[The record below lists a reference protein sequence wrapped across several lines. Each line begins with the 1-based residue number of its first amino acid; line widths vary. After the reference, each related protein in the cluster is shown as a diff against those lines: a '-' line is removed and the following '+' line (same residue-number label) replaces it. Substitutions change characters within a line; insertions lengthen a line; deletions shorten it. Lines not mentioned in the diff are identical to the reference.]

1 MVEVEKLNKTI
12 DDFESYVSNIKSVS
26 EALSEIE
33 KLFNETK
40 INKKKLELV
49 ISSLNEIDNLL
60 KKNLNQELSKINK
73 NLIDETQIN
82 KEQIN
87 EIMNLIKDSDNLQME
102 NLNSYKLYNEKLKKD
117 LAISTNEFK
126 ERINQTYAEL
136 LKTLNQE
143 LSKINKNL
151 IDETKIN
158 KEQINE
164 IMNLIKDSDNLQME
178 NLNSYKLYNEQFK
191 KDLIFVKNEIKEN
204 STELSN
210 ELSKDFDRKIS
221 EISDVID
228 KSHKN
233 IRNYVDYI
241 AIQNN
246 KCIRTSEDNV
256 ILKISNSI
264 ENSVGAIFIEIE
276 NIKIQNKKIE
286 SKVLM
291 IQMISIGTF
300 LAVILNFLIWNN

>member
-33 KLFNETK
+33 KLFIETK

-60 KKNLNQELSKINK
+60 KKN
-73 NLIDETQIN
+73 
-82 KEQIN
+82 
-87 EIMNLIKDSDNLQME
+87 
-102 NLNSYKLYNEKLKKD
+102 
-117 LAISTNEFK
+117 
-126 ERINQTYAEL
+126 
-136 LKTLNQE
+136 LNQE